1 MRPFVAIAVTAV
13 GMYFAPYL
21 APLWG
26 GISGFIST
34 GSVRGTLV
42 GAFSAMAFSQV
53 GAAFQKLAQSTR
65 ASLQGLVQA
74 GKVLAHGAVGGVMS
88 YLNGGQFG
96 HGFAAAGFTQAFAGP
111 IGSIDG
117 GNVGFSVQR
126 TMAAAVVG
134 GTASELTGGK
144 FANGAVT
151 GAFSRAFN
159 DELHPFIQKA
169 IRSLQ
174 EQKFWRE
181 FADLSPP
188 KFRLI
193 FPSLTIGMNDF
204 DLKIVQLGL
213 YDEFYRSE
221 LPSQILDTAH
231 AANDLLREYTIG
243 RVWGIV
249 VARGQIATIL
259 GRSAGLTDGQ
269 VGLVKDAFAI
279 KAFAD
284 QQGVNISQLNNLAGI
299 LIQNNQ
305 TIDEAIL
312 NLQQ

>member
-1 MRPFVAIAVTAV
+1 MAFQGV
-13 GMYFAPYL
+13 G
-21 APLWG
+21 
-26 GISGFIST
+26 
-34 GSVRGTLV
+34 
-42 GAFSAMAFSQV
+42 GAFRS
-53 GAAFQKLAQSTR
+53 LAENTR
-65 ASLQGLVQA
+65 AGLQGLVQA

-88 YLNGGQFG
+88 YLGGGKFG

-117 GNVGFSVQR
+117 GNVGFSAQR
-126 TMAAAVVG
+126 TLAAAVVG

-159 DELHPFIQKA
+159 DELHPFVQKT

-174 EQKFWRE
+174 DGKFWRE
-181 FADLSPP
+181 FRALTPSQ
-188 KFRLI
+188 FRSV
-193 FPSLTIGMNDF
+193 FPSLASGMNDF
-204 DLKIVQLGL
+204 DLQMIQLAL
-213 YDEFYRSE
+213 YDELYRSE
-221 LPSQILDTAH
+221 LPIQVLDAAH
-231 AANDLLREYTIG
+231 AANDLLTDYTIG
-243 RVWGIV
+243 RVSGIV
-249 VARGQIATIL
+249 VARGKIATIL
-259 GRSAGLTDGQ
+259 GRSAGLTNGQ
-269 VGLVKDAFAI
+269 ISLIKDAFAI

-284 QQGVNISQLNNLAGI
+284 QQSVNGSQLVNLAEI